1 MLCGPGLTLLA
12 DVLVDRTD
20 LELAAKQV
28 HLHTQGNLRF
38 AMDMI
43 GKETSAWCQTVLASS
58 PSYQPTSQEPD
69 TTSFLNGN
77 SAQKTTPERHLVCLA
92 SSPKVREPGVRVH
105 QVPVKLFHESEDLGC
120 VLSYWLYHSL
130 KSGAVKLPEAQI
142 VEGGLDVVNSC
153 LELMRRGEISG
164 SRLVVKLR

>member
-1 MLCGPGLTLLA
+1 M
-12 DVLVDRTD
+12 DRSD
-20 LELAAKQV
+20 LGLAARQV
-28 HLHTQGNLRF
+28 LEHTQGSLRF

-43 GKETSAWCQTVLASS
+43 GKETSAWCQNILARSRSMHLSPNPSLSEVPALPGRETSS
-58 PSYQPTSQEPD
+58 QS
-69 TTSFLNGN
+69 
-77 SAQKTTPERHLVCLA
+77 HVICLA
-92 SSPKVREPGVRVH
+92 SAPKARVADVRVH

-142 VEGGLDVVNSC
+142 VDGGLEVVNSC
-153 LELMRRGEISG
+153 LELMRRGEVSG